1 MTSADVMRSL
11 LRTVEVVLFD
21 FDGPLCNVFAGLPA
35 PAIAN
40 ELTTLFNAHGQYEQ
54 EGIDD
59 PHEVL
64 RRVGGCSIEVLR
76 EVEDKL
82 VTGEMS
88 AVQVSEPNAAGI
100 DSVRASLESGR
111 SAAIVSNNAPEAVRW
126 FLDTHGLADQISPVV
141 GRPYADPAKMK
152 PDPAPI
158 REALAILGVSPDRA
172 VLVGDSG
179 TDLQVCQVTGVRC
192 IAYAN
197 KPGKRE
203 QLREANVV
211 IDDMAELAAGLREIS

>member
-1 MTSADVMRSL
+1 MTSTEALRSL
-11 LRTVEVVLFD
+11 LRPVEVVLFD

-40 ELTTLFNAHGQYEQ
+40 ELTTLLNAHGQHEP

-64 RRVGGCSIEVLR
+64 RRAGGCSIEVLR

-111 SAAIVSNNAPEAVRW
+111 AAAIVSNNAADAVRW
-126 FLDTHGLADQISPVV
+126 FLDTQGLSNQISLVV
-141 GRPYADPAKMK
+141 GRPYADPARMK
-152 PDPAPI
+152 PDPAPV

-179 TDLQVCQVTGVRC
+179 TDLQVCEVTGVRC

-203 QLREANVV
+203 RFQQADVV
-211 IDDMAELAAGLREIS
+211 IDDMAELAAGLRETP